1 MEMNSSVTDWI
12 TQLRNGHSSACDK
25 LWPFYLQRLT
35 AMISQKLEHSRT
47 EVSDEEDVLI
57 DTCEVCFRKIREG
70 VYPNVSSRHDL
81 WRLLT
86 KIASRKSIDQIRRSR
101 KGVDRLRAEPTQTI
115 HRNDTSF
122 EVSYIDNVPGA
133 EPTPE
138 FAAMVADE
146 SRYRL
151 SQLPVKMVP
160 VVKLRM
166 QGFTLKEISEQTDVS
181 LPTVQRYLSFV
192 REAWTQDDQ

>member
-35 AMISQKLEHSRT
+35 AIICQKLESSRT

-57 DTCEVCFRKIREG
+57 DTCEVCFRKIKEG
-70 VYPNVSSRHDL
+70 VYPNISSRHDL

-86 KIASRKSIDQIRRSR
+86 KIATRKSIDQIRRSR
-101 KGVDRLRAEPTQTI
+101 KGVDRLRQEATQTI
-115 HRNDTSF
+115 NSTNDSF
-122 EVSYIDNVPGA
+122 EVNHIDSFPGA

-151 SQLPVKMVP
+151 SQLPEKMVD
-160 VVKLRM
+160 VVKLRL
-166 QGFTLKEISEQTDVS
+166 QGFTLKEIAAKTGVS

-192 REAWTQDDQ
+192 REAWSQDE

>member
-1 MEMNSSVTDWI
+1 MEMNSSVSDWI
-12 TQLRNGHSSACDK
+12 TQLRNGHNSACDK
-25 LWPFYLQRLT
+25 LWPYYLQRLT
-35 AMISQKLEHSRT
+35 AMISQKLEYSRT

-57 DTCEVCFRKIREG
+57 DTCEVCFRKIKEG

-86 KIASRKSIDQIRRSR
+86 KIATRKSIDQIRRSR
-101 KGVDRLRAEPTQTI
+101 KGVDRLRTDATQTI
-115 HRNDTSF
+115 HSDNNSYEINHIDSF
-122 EVSYIDNVPGA
+122 PGA

-151 SQLPVKMVP
+151 SLLPKKMVG

-166 QGFTLKEISEQTDVS
+166 QGFTLREISEKTDKS

-192 REAWTQDDQ
+192 REAWSQNE

>member
-1 MEMNSSVTDWI
+1 MEMTSSVTDWI

-35 AMISQKLEHSRT
+35 AMISQKLEYSRT
-47 EVSDEEDVLI
+47 GVSDEEDVLI
-57 DTCEVCFRKIREG
+57 DTCEVCFRKIKEG

-86 KIASRKSIDQIRRSR
+86 KIATRKSIDQIRRSR
-101 KGVDRLRAEPTQTI
+101 KGVDRLRTDATQTI
-115 HRNDTSF
+115 HANNDSF
-122 EVSYIDNVPGA
+122 EINHIDSFPGA

-151 SQLPVKMVP
+151 SQLPDKMVD
-160 VVKLRM
+160 VVRLRL
-166 QGFTLKEISEQTDVS
+166 QGFTLKEIAQKTNVS
-181 LPTVQRYLSFV
+181 LPTVQRYLNFV
-192 REAWTQDDQ
+192 RESWSQDE

>member
-1 MEMNSSVTDWI
+1 MDTNSSVTDWI

-35 AMISQKLEHSRT
+35 AMISQKLENSRT
-47 EVSDEEDVLI
+47 GVSDEEDVLI

-70 VYPNVSSRHDL
+70 VYPNISSRDDL

-86 KIASRKSIDQIRRSR
+86 KIATRKSIDQIRRSR
-101 KGVDRLRAEPTQTI
+101 KGVDRLRTEATQTV
-115 HRNDTSF
+115 HSSNNSF
-122 EVSYIDNVPGA
+122 EVNHIDSFPTA
-133 EPTPE
+133 EPTPA

-151 SQLPVKMVP
+151 SQLPEKMVH

-166 QGFTLKEISEQTDVS
+166 QGFTLKEIAESTNVS
-181 LPTVQRYLSFV
+181 LPTVQRYLSYV
-192 REAWTQDDQ
+192 RKAWSQDD

>member
-12 TQLRNGHSSACDK
+12 TQLRNGHNSACDK

-35 AMISQKLEHSRT
+35 AIISQKLEYSHT

-57 DTCEVCFRKIREG
+57 DTCEVCFRKIKEG

-86 KIASRKSIDQIRRSR
+86 KIATRKSIDQIRRSR
-101 KGVDRLRAEPTQTI
+101 KGVDRLRTDAMQTI
-115 HRNDTSF
+115 HSNSNSYEINHIDSF
-122 EVSYIDNVPGA
+122 PGA

-138 FAAMVADE
+138 FA
-146 SRYRL
+146 
-151 SQLPVKMVP
+151 

-166 QGFTLKEISEQTDVS
+166 QGFTLKEIADKTGKS

-192 REAWTQDDQ
+192 REAWSQND

>member
-1 MEMNSSVTDWI
+1 MEAKPAVTDWI
-12 TQLRNGHSSACDK
+12 TQLQNGHSSACDR

-35 AMISQKLEHSRT
+35 GLIRHKLESSRM

-57 DTCEVCFRKIREG
+57 DTCEVCFRKIKEG
-70 VYPNVSSRHDL
+70 IYPNIASRHDL

-86 KIASRKSIDQIRRSR
+86 TIATRKSIDQIRKSR
-101 KGVDRLRAEPTQTI
+101 KGIDRLRQDSSFVHTS
-115 HRNDTSF
+115 DSSF
-122 EVSYIDNVPGA
+122 EINHVESAMGA

-151 SQLPVKMVP
+151 SLVPEKMKE
-160 VVKLRM
+160 VVMLRL
-166 QGFTLKEISEQTDVS
+166 QGHTLKEIVKETGIS
-181 LPTVQRYLSFV
+181 LPTVHRYLSYV
-192 REAWTQDDQ
+192 REIWNESN

>member
-1 MEMNSSVTDWI
+1 MDTNSSVTDWI

-35 AMISQKLEHSRT
+35 AMISQKLGNSVKG
-47 EVSDEEDVLI
+47 VSDEEDVLI
-57 DTCEVCFRKIREG
+57 DTCEVCFRKIKEG
-70 VYPNVSSRHDL
+70 VYPNVSSRDDL

-86 KIASRKSIDQIRRSR
+86 KIATRKSIDQIRRSR
-101 KGVDRLRAEPTQTI
+101 KGIDGLRTEATRVV
-115 HRNDTSF
+115 HSNSNSF
-122 EVSYIDNVPGA
+122 EVNHVDSFPTA

-151 SQLPVKMVP
+151 SRLPDKMVD

-166 QGFTLKEISEQTDVS
+166 QGFTLREIAEKTDVS
-181 LPTVQRYLSFV
+181 LPTVQRYLSYV
-192 REAWTQDDQ
+192 REAWSQDD

>member
-35 AMISQKLEHSRT
+35 AMISQKLEYSRT
-47 EVSDEEDVLI
+47 GVSDEEDVLI
-57 DTCEVCFRKIREG
+57 DTCEVCFRKIKEG

-86 KIASRKSIDQIRRSR
+86 KIATRKSIDQIRKSR
-101 KGVDRLRAEPTQTI
+101 KGVDRLRTEATQTVYS
-115 HRNDTSF
+115 NSSSF
-122 EVSYIDNVPGA
+122 VVDHIDSFPGA

-151 SQLPVKMVP
+151 SQVPEKMVE
-160 VVKLRM
+160 VVKFRLK
-166 QGFTLKEISEQTDVS
+166 GFTLREIAEKTDLS

-192 REAWTQDDQ
+192 REAWSQDE

>member
-1 MEMNSSVTDWI
+1 MEMKSSVTDWI

-35 AMISQKLEHSRT
+35 AIISQKLESSRT
-47 EVSDEEDVLI
+47 GVSDEEDVLI

-70 VYPNVSSRHDL
+70 VYPNISSRHDL

-86 KIASRKSIDQIRRSR
+86 KIATRKSIDQIRRSR
-101 KGVDRLRAEPTQTI
+101 KGVDRLRLDATEI
-115 HRNDTSF
+115 HSSSSSF
-122 EVSYIDNVPGA
+122 EVNHIDNFAGT

-151 SQLPVKMVP
+151 SQLPEKMVG
-160 VVKLRM
+160 VVQLRM
-166 QGFTLKEISEQTDVS
+166 QGFTLREIAEKTGIS
-181 LPTVQRYLSFV
+181 LPTVQRYISFV
-192 REAWTQDDQ
+192 REMWSQDE

>member
-1 MEMNSSVTDWI
+1 MEMKSSVTDWI

-35 AMISQKLEHSRT
+35 AIISQKLESSRT
-47 EVSDEEDVLI
+47 GVSDEEDVLI

-70 VYPNVSSRHDL
+70 VYPNISSRHDL

-86 KIASRKSIDQIRRSR
+86 KIATRKSIDQIRRSR
-101 KGVDRLRAEPTQTI
+101 KGVDRLRLDATEI
-115 HRNDTSF
+115 HSSSSSF
-122 EVSYIDNVPGA
+122 EVNHIDNFAGA

-151 SQLPVKMVP
+151 SQLPEKMVG
-160 VVKLRM
+160 VVQLRM
-166 QGFTLKEISEQTDVS
+166 QGFTLREIAEKTGIS
-181 LPTVQRYLSFV
+181 LPTVQRYISFV
-192 REAWTQDDQ
+192 REMWSQDE

>member
-1 MEMNSSVTDWI
+1 MDSKSTVTDWI
-12 TQLRNGHSSACDK
+12 KQLRNGHSSACDK
-25 LWPFYLQRLT
+25 LWPFYLQKLT
-35 AMISQKLEHSRT
+35 AIICRKLESSRT

-57 DTCEVCFRKIREG
+57 DTCEVCFRKIKEG
-70 VYPNVSSRHDL
+70 VYPNISSRDDL

-86 KIASRKSIDQIRRSR
+86 KIATRKSIDQIRRSR
-101 KGVDRLRAEPTQTI
+101 KGVDRLRQDSNQVI
-115 HRNDTSF
+115 QSRDSSF
-122 EVSYIDNVPGA
+122 EVNLVESHPGA

-151 SQLPVKMVP
+151 SQLPEKMVD

-166 QGFTLKEISEQTDVS
+166 QGFTLKEVSEKTDVS
-181 LPTVQRYLSFV
+181 LPTVQRYLNYV
-192 REAWTQDDQ
+192 REVWSQDE